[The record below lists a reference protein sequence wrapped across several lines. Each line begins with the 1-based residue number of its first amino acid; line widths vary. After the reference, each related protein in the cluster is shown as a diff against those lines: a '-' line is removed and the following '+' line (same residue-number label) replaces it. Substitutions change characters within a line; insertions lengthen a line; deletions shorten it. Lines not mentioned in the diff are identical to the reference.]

1 MIEPQGAMVD
11 QLERWLKRQEDPGS
25 FQASFFLSLVGGG
38 WGKMRTYRSIIV
50 MYQGTI
56 IKQ

>member
-1 MIEPQGAMVD
+1 MVD